1 MQVLVERIDDV
12 RNEIL
17 TEEINGVKKKKY
29 IIEGISI
36 QAEVKN
42 RNGRVYPKNLIKPE
56 IDRFI
61 REDIALGRA
70 VGHLNHPA
78 NDPRNDYKEVSHK
91 YESLVEDGN
100 NWIGR
105 AVVTTGTPNGRIV
118 AGLMDE
124 GVNMGT
130 STRALGKTKMFES
143 RGKKTA
149 VVQSFKLIS
158 PGDIVSDPSAP
169 DAYLT
174 NLMEGKEWV
183 WENGLLME
191 REVEIRAKV
200 NNAARTGQLNESKMI
215 ELFQELI
222 KLSATDPAMLESEN
236 SAHLHVAMNSKSDR
250 THRGAGK
257 EIASEHGGHWGGF
270 YSAKNNV
277 RSTVHVIK
285 VNKAHA
291 EKTKAALEK
300 HHDINH
306 VVIHHN
312 ADHIL

>member
-17 TEEINGVKKKKY
+17 TEEVNGVKHKKY

-42 RNGRVYPKNLIKPE
+42 RNGRIYPKALIKPE

-61 REDIALGRA
+61 KEELALGRA

-78 NDPRNDYKEVSHK
+78 TDPRNDYKEVSHK
-91 YESLVEDGN
+91 YVALTESGN
-100 NWIGR
+100 DWIGR

-130 STRALGKTKMFES
+130 STRALGKTKLFES
-143 RGKKTA
+143 KGVQTK

-183 WENGLLME
+183 WENGILIE
-191 REVEIRAKV
+191 REAEIREEV
-200 NNAARTGQLNESKMI
+200 NKAARTGRLDEAKMI
-215 ELFQELI
+215 ELFQMLVR
-222 KLSATDPAMLESEN
+222 LSN
-236 SAHLHVAMNSKSDR
+236 Q
-250 THRGAGK
+250 
-257 EIASEHGGHWGGF
+257 
-270 YSAKNNV
+270 
-277 RSTVHVIK
+277 
-285 VNKAHA
+285 
-291 EKTKAALEK
+291 
-300 HHDINH
+300 
-306 VVIHHN
+306 
-312 ADHIL
+312 